1 MPSHSLIRWNNE
13 RSAALDEIEN
23 AHVMVGGSERGR
35 RIATQQI
42 NYSYAALLSSH
53 FQGFCRDLHSE
64 CVERIVGL
72 VPIHLRRS
80 IRREFNWNRSL
91 DRGNTHPGAIGSDF
105 RRLGMD
111 IWSDVYTLDL
121 RNERRRE
128 LLEELLMWRNA
139 IAHQDFDTVAPG
151 GVARLQLAT
160 VRSWRRALNAL
171 VRSFDASAYN
181 YLTPL
186 IGNVPW

>member
-42 NYSYAALLSSH
+42 NYSYATLLSSH

-64 CVERIVGL
+64 CVDHIVGL
-72 VPIHLRRS
+72 VATNLQ
-80 IRREFNWNRSL
+80 EFIGDEFFWNRSL
-91 DRGNTHPGAIGSDF
+91 DRGNPHPGAIGADF
-105 RRLGMD
+105 NRLGLN
-111 IWSDVYTLDL
+111 IWKRAYGLDA

-128 LLEELLMWRNA
+128 LLEELIAWRNA
-139 IAHQDFDTVAPG
+139 IAHQDFDNVAPTG
-151 GVARLQLAT
+151 IARLQLAT
-160 VRSWRRALNAL
+160 VRAWRRALNAL
-171 VRSFDASAYN
+171 VRSFETAAYN
-181 YLTPL
+181 YLTTL
-186 IGNVPW
+186 GGAVPW